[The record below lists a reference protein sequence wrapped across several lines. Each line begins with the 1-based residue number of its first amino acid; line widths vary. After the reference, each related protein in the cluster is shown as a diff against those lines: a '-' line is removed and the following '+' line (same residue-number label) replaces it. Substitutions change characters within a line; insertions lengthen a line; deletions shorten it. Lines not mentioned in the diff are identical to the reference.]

1 MSGTPSISHGG
12 GGLSGLSEKPLRT
25 KLNNKIDTLNP
36 LDRLRIADWLIDF
49 KAAAGV
55 EYAIVFNDDY
65 ELELLCRGSLGLSI
79 SAYPTFAHMEAEFVK
94 WRNENVRAKAAIVY
108 AWLVTNIAWT
118 KDPILAQMVRGSPQ
132 NPKKSWDSAQ
142 NGQAFFA
149 WLRERGSAAQTHV
162 QQDLEADWAA
172 IYSEAV
178 LAQMGKPRTRV
189 IFQDVS
195 CADSVIDTL
204 TLILSNYEK
213 IEAHATASPLVFIKS
228 MLSLMKDDVVPVQAW
243 AERQLNE
250 LVLGEADVP
259 TSRASWLSDNVSRLL
274 HLRLPSRTSTFVSLE
289 QHTADSK
296 ATKISGSD
304 VLLALRT
311 QGNAQNYSAPRTA
324 NGKPFGNKAAPDAKP
339 SRFEGLCSF
348 CPCRGCNN
356 GPDDPIETCC
366 ILGSGEVKP
375 DATADNIGFA
385 ESVRGMVNAPVATS
399 VAASVATSTT
409 TAITITT
416 TAVNTA
422 VTIAAAVDARAATAP
437 AVTGALAHRRR
448 GGRRRARS
456 AVASRRPPRC
466 PPRRPPRRPRVVFC
480 ILHRQ
485 LCITICTVCTVYGV
499 CWFRA
504 RLSSRARCY
513 RA

>member
-1 MSGTPSISHGG
+1 MSGTPSISHGSG
-12 GGLSGLSEKPLRT
+12 GASGLSEKPLRT

-65 ELELLCRGSLGLSI
+65 ELELLCRASLGLSI

-289 QHTADSK
+289 QHAADSK

-311 QGNAQNYSAPRTA
+311 QGNAGNAQNYSAPRTA
-324 NGKPFGNKAAPDAKP
+324 NGKPFGNKAAPEAKP

-385 ESVRGMVNAPVATS
+385 ESVRGMVKEQG
-399 VAASVATSTT
+399 AAKFMKPPYLKGQAWRSEHE
-409 TAITITT
+409 
-416 TAVNTA
+416 
-422 VTIAAAVDARAATAP
+422 ARAHRELHRAIGVTLGQPLADAKPVSSVPAGPKARADLRAYLQKKKAALKKLSTAGLFS
-437 AVTGALAHRRR
+437 AGVLKQMESRLDSELACI
-448 GGRRRARS
+448 GED
-456 AVASRRPPRC
+456 PPRK
-466 PPRRPPRRPRVVFC
+466 
-480 ILHRQ
+480 Q
-485 LCITICTVCTVYGV
+485 
-499 CWFRA
+499 
-504 RLSSRARCY
+504 LSS
-513 RA
+513 